1 MPTHKPAGNANQPP
15 TVIDRHRNS
24 RRHVCRIGFL
34 PGGRSLEQ
42 QNLIGSSGDGCP
54 LSTHI
59 DVFIF
64 IKGEANLLKLEHVHS
79 LSWGLLEGNLF
90 IFGFRCSYT
99 VICDLKGVLEQEKR
113 IRCLSVDS
121 LVISSQWSIG
131 GDLQEGSLCFFM
143 ASFAE
148 SLLQQIKHL

>member
-1 MPTHKPAGNANQPP
+1 MPTHKPAGNANQSL

-42 QNLIGSSGDGCP
+42 QNLIGSFGDGCP

-64 IKGEANLLKLEHVHS
+64 TKGEANHPKTGTCAQFVMKS
-79 LSWGLLEGNLF
+79 SRGKF
-90 IFGFRCSYT
+90 IYIWFQMQLYSY
-99 VICDLKGVLEQEKR
+99 L
-113 IRCLSVDS
+113 
-121 LVISSQWSIG
+121 
-131 GDLQEGSLCFFM
+131 
-143 ASFAE
+143 
-148 SLLQQIKHL
+148 

>member
-24 RRHVCRIGFL
+24 RIGFL

-64 IKGEANLLKLEHVHS
+64 TKGEANHPKTGTCAQFEVFSREIYLYLVSDAVIQLFVILKVCWS
-79 LSWGLLEGNLF
+79 
-90 IFGFRCSYT
+90 R
-99 VICDLKGVLEQEKR
+99 KR
-113 IRCLSVDS
+113 ELD
-121 LVISSQWSIG
+121 
-131 GDLQEGSLCFFM
+131 
-143 ASFAE
+143 A
-148 SLLQQIKHL
+148 SLLTV

>member
-1 MPTHKPAGNANQPP
+1 MPTHKPAGNANQSL

-42 QNLIGSSGDGCP
+42 QNLIGSFGDGCP

-64 IKGEANLLKLEHVHS
+64 TKGEANHPKTGTWNKLEQTYVCHEVFS
-79 LSWGLLEGNLF
+79 REIYLYLVSDAVIRLF
-90 IFGFRCSYT
+90 
-99 VICDLKGVLEQEKR
+99 VILKVCWSRKKR

-121 LVISSQWSIG
+121 LVI
-131 GDLQEGSLCFFM
+131 
-143 ASFAE
+143 
-148 SLLQQIKHL
+148 